1 MTEASAAREHRPA
14 RALRRAGTVIALGLV
29 AGLLALLV
37 WDVAHKQS
45 AKGFTDK
52 IAAGKRPAAPG
63 FTLKR
68 LDGPGRVS
76 LASLRGHP
84 VVLNFWASWCAPCK
98 AESGR
103 LEASWQQWQAKGV
116 RFVGIDAN
124 DFASDGRRF
133 ASKHGLTY
141 LNLEDGQ
148 GSTLG
153 RWGVT
158 GFPETFFIDA
168 RGRVV
173 AHVAGEVK
181 TAELQDGIGKALS

>member
-1 MTEASAAREHRPA
+1 MMEASAAEHRPA
-14 RALRRAGTVIALGLV
+14 RTLKRAGTVVALALV

-52 IAAGKRPAAPG
+52 IAAGKKPAAPP
-63 FTLKR
+63 FTLRK
-68 LDGPGRVS
+68 LNGPGRVS
-76 LASLRGHP
+76 LASLRGHA

-98 AESGR
+98 AEAPR
-103 LEASWQQWQAKGV
+103 FETAWRQWRAKGV

-133 ASKHGLTY
+133 ARKYGITY
-141 LNLEDGQ
+141 LNLADGQ

-168 RGRVV
+168 QGRVV
-173 AHVAGEVK
+173 AHVAGEIT
-181 TAELQDGIGKALS
+181 TAELQDGIGKAIS

>member
-1 MTEASAAREHRPA
+1 MMEASAAEHRPA
-14 RALRRAGTVIALGLV
+14 RTLKRAGTVVALALV

-37 WDVAHKQS
+37 WRVAHQQS

-52 IAAGKRPAAPG
+52 IAAGKKPAAPL
-63 FTLKR
+63 FTLKK
-68 LDGPGRVS
+68 LNGPGRVS

-98 AESGR
+98 AEAPR
-103 LEASWQQWQAKGV
+103 FETAWRQWRARGV

-133 ASKHGLTY
+133 ARKYGITY
-141 LNLEDGQ
+141 LNLADGQ

-168 RGRVV
+168 QGRVV
-173 AHVAGEVK
+173 AHVAGEIK
-181 TAELQDGIGKALS
+181 TAELQDGIGKAIS

>member
-1 MTEASAAREHRPA
+1 
-14 RALRRAGTVIALGLV
+14 
-29 AGLLALLV
+29 
-37 WDVAHKQS
+37 
-45 AKGFTDK
+45 
-52 IAAGKRPAAPG
+52 
-63 FTLKR
+63 
-68 LDGPGRVS
+68 
-76 LASLRGHP
+76 
-84 VVLNFWASWCAPCK
+84 VLNFWASWCAPCK

-103 LEASWQQWQAKGV
+103 LEAAWRQWQARGV

-124 DFASDGRRF
+124 DFAADGRRF
-133 ASKHGLTY
+133 AAKHGLTY
-141 LNLEDGQ
+141 LNLADGQ

-173 AHVAGEVK
+173 AHVAGEIK